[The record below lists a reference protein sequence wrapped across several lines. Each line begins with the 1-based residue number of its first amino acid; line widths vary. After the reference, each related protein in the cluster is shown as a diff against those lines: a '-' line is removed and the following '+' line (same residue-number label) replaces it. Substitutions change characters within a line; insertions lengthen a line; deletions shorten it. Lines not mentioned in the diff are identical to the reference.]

1 MDAFCT
7 ALAADI
13 DTIAATAPPK
23 SESFVQSK
31 ENWIMHPLN
40 QDSAEVNMPYPY
52 TNSLKT
58 GTDFEFE
65 ILGMEGEKYRGN

>member
-1 MDAFCT
+1 
-7 ALAADI
+7 
-13 DTIAATAPPK
+13 
-23 SESFVQSK
+23 
-31 ENWIMHPLN
+31 MHPLN